1 MDRINSCYACT
12 MIAAGVKFRKAP
24 THTCNKFKPKTFKL
38 PKLDPEE
45 LFLIKIQRGQIVETK
60 GAMRVRCC
68 KQELEGVIIP
78 NGFEIWIPGGTT
90 SSIKKSFSSSPEVL
104 IPGWK
109 LNGILKLIVMEG
121 LRNG

>member
-1 MDRINSCYACT
+1 MSKGNSCSACT

-24 THTCNKFKPKTFKL
+24 THTCDKLKPKAFRL
-38 PKLDPEE
+38 PKLNPTEQYAV
-45 LFLIKIQRGQIVETK
+45 KIQRGQIVETK

-68 KQELEGVIIP
+68 KQEIEGVQIP
-78 NGFEIWIPGGTT
+78 NGFEIWIPGANTACI
-90 SSIKKSFSSSPEVL
+90 SRSFSLTPQIL

-109 LNGILKLIVMEG
+109 LNGILKMIVMEG